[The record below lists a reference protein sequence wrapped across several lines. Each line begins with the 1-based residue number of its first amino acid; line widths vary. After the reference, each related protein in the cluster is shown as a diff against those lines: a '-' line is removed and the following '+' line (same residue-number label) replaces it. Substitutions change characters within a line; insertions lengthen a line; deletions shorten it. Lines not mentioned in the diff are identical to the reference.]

1 MSSQAPSISR
11 PLRALFFGTGDIAR
25 PAFQALR
32 ERPDVELLGL
42 VTQPDKP
49 VGRHQVLTAPA
60 IKGDAL
66 AMGLAVWQPEKAG
79 QLADDWRVLS
89 PDIFVVMAYGQ
100 ILPKA
105 LIDLPTQVCWNLHA
119 SLLPRHRGAS
129 PIQAALL
136 AGDRETGVTV
146 MHVVRALD
154 AGDIVLAES
163 LEIKSGETGGQLHDR
178 LAALAP
184 VAMNRA
190 LDLLVEGQ
198 APRTPQDPEQVTVLG
213 KLERGHGHL
222 DWTRPADELARR
234 IHAFDPWPGT
244 FTHLPGG
251 KVLKIYPP
259 VEVESATKPA
269 GEIIAADAP
278 GLLVACG
285 KDALLIRNI
294 QPEGKKRMTAADF
307 LRGHQ
312 LPPSAVLG
320 NPVTHP
326 SPLEP

>member
-1 MSSQAPSISR
+1 MSALAQPPTL
-11 PLRALFFGTGDIAR
+11 PLRAIFFGTGDIAR

-32 ERPDVELLGL
+32 ERTDIHLLGL

-49 VGRHQVLTAPA
+49 VGRHQVLTPPA
-60 IKGDAL
+60 IKLDAV
-66 AMGLAVWQPEKAG
+66 AAGVPVWQPEKAG
-79 QLADDWRVLS
+79 QMIEEWRALS

-100 ILPKA
+100 ILPQS
-105 LIDLPTQVCWNLHA
+105 LIDVPTLVCWNLHA

-154 AGDIVLAES
+154 AGDIVLPES
-163 LEIKSGETGGQLHDR
+163 ITIEPGETGGHLHDR

-190 LDLLVEGQ
+190 LDLLVQGK
-198 APRTPQDPEQVTVLG
+198 APRVPQDPGRVTVLG
-213 KLERGHGHL
+213 KLERAHGLL
-222 DWTRPADELARR
+222 DWSRPADELARR

-251 KVLKIYPP
+251 KVLKVYPP
-259 VEVESATKPA
+259 VEAETLNGPA
-269 GEIIAADAP
+269 GTLLSADP
-278 GLLVACG
+278 HGLLVACG
-285 KDALLIRNI
+285 KGSLRVTHI
-294 QPEGKKRMTAADF
+294 QPEGKKRMSAADF
-307 LRGHQ
+307 LRGHP
-312 LPPSAVLG
+312 LSPSSMLG
-320 NPVTHP
+320 FPIDP
-326 SPLEP
+326 RQSQQP